1 MPSIDKILSLLT
13 DDKWHDLEEITKKV
27 DVPLANLEKVVS
39 FLTEYRFVQL
49 SQTSKQVKLEPD
61 LLKFLN
67 ELERLEQETSK

>member
-13 DDKWHDLEEITKKV
+13 DDKWHDLEEITKKA

-61 LLKFLN
+61 LLKFLT